1 MSSIMATWAL
11 DGSAMTTIWYG
22 LFIIVLAVIIDLLLG
37 EPPNSAHPVV
47 WIGKVIGFMDKH
59 TKRTGRVRTDR
70 AKGIVLALVPLLLFP
85 FVFTLL
91 LFLLRDL
98 FGALVW
104 AVACAIILKTMFAIN
119 AMGKHTR
126 PIQEALERND
136 MEAARKAASM
146 IVSRDVNKLDREHII
161 SCAAESAAE
170 NTVDSIFS
178 PLFFLGLGGM
188 PFVIFYRVSNTLDAM
203 VGYIDQPYTHVGW
216 FSAKLDDCTNY
227 ICARISL
234 PFILL
239 ALIILGMDWR
249 GAWRDANK
257 YHKATLSPNKGWS
270 MSAFAGGLG
279 IRFEKVGWYVMGDGP
294 LPSDPKVIGDTVKVM
309 KVSALLFIAL
319 VVLPLFLFVGLNVQI
334 YIENLFSGLMG
345 WL

>member
-1 MSSIMATWAL
+1 VNDVPDL
-11 DGSAMTTIWYG
+11 FLYG
-22 LFIIVLAVIIDLLLG
+22 VLIVVLAVVIDLVLG
-37 EPPNSAHPVV
+37 EPPNVAHPVV
-47 WIGKVIGFMDKH
+47 WIGKVVSFMDRH
-59 TKRTGRVRTDR
+59 TKRTGRKRTDR
-70 AKGIVLALVPLLLFP
+70 AKGVVLALVPLLLFP

-91 LFLLRDL
+91 LLLLRDL
-98 FGALVW
+98 LGALVW
-104 AVACAIILKTMFAIN
+104 AIGCAIVLKTMFAIN
-119 AMGKHTR
+119 AMGKHTK
-126 PIQEALERND
+126 PIQRALEAGD
-136 MEAARKAASM
+136 MDAARKAASM

-178 PLFFLGLGGM
+178 PLFFLGLGGI
-188 PFVIFYRVSNTLDAM
+188 PLIVFYRVSNTLDAM
-203 VGYIDQPYTHVGW
+203 VGYIEPPYTDVGW

-249 GAWRDANK
+249 GAWRDARK

-294 LPSDPKVIGDTVKVM
+294 LPTDPKVIGDTVKVM

-319 VVLPLFLFVGLNVQI
+319 VALPLFLFVGLNVQI
-334 YIENLFSGLMG
+334 YIEDLFRGLLG
-345 WL
+345 GL

>member
-1 MSSIMATWAL
+1 MAV
-11 DGSAMTTIWYG
+11 GTIDAAAGIAVWYG
-22 LFIIVLAVIIDLLLG
+22 LLIIVLAVVIDLLLG
-37 EPPNSAHPVV
+37 EPPNAAHPVV
-47 WIGKVIGFMDKH
+47 WIGKVIGFMDRH
-59 TKRTGRVRTDR
+59 TKRTGRKGTDR
-70 AKGIVLALVPLLLFP
+70 AKGVLLALVPLLLFP
-85 FVFTLL
+85 FIFTLL

-104 AVACAIILKTMFAIN
+104 AIACAIILKTMFAIN
-119 AMGKHTR
+119 AMGKHTK
-126 PIQEALERND
+126 PIQEALERGD
-136 MEAARKAASM
+136 MEAARKGASM

-178 PLFFLGLGGM
+178 PLFFFGLGGM
-188 PFVIFYRVSNTLDAM
+188 PLIIFYRVSNTLDAM

-239 ALIILGMDWR
+239 ALMILGMDWR
-249 GAWRDANK
+249 GAWRDARK

-294 LPSDPKVIGDTVKVM
+294 LPTDPKVIGNTVKVM

-319 VVLPLFLFVGLNVQI
+319 VVLPLFLFIGINVQI
-334 YIENLFSGLMG
+334 YLENLFSVFFG